1 MAVNNQI
8 SKVMELQECTE
19 MILKIVKLIRKVKL
33 ERKLEQLS
41 IFETKLLG
49 YANTLKTLQIKEILT
64 DLQEPGKRIKAVTNK
79 LEDAIEE
86 LQEIN
91 KLIGILS
98 RVVDL
103 VGNIV
108 HGIAVANPPV
118 VIATLLN
125 GLEKL
130 SA

>member
-49 YANTLKTLQIKEILT
+49 YANTLKTLQMREILT
-64 DLQEPGKRIKAVTNK
+64 DLQEPGNRIKAVTNK
-79 LEDAIEE
+79 LEDAIQE

-103 VGNIV
+103 VGKIV
-108 HGIAVANPPV
+108 STIAIGNPPV

>member
-19 MILKIVKLIRKVKL
+19 MILKIVRLIRKLKL

-41 IFETKLLG
+41 IFETKLNG

-64 DLQEPGKRIKAVTNK
+64 DLKEPEKRIKAVTKK
-79 LEDAIEE
+79 LENAIEE

-91 KLIGILS
+91 QLIGFLS
-98 RVVDL
+98 GVVDL
-103 VGNIV
+103 VGKIV
-108 HGIAVANPPV
+108 STIALANPPV